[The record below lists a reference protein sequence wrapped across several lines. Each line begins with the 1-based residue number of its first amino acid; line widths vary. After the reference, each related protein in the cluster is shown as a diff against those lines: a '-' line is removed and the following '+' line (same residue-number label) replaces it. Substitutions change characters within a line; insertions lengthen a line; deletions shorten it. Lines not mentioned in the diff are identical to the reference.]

1 VKAPLLVMSPT
12 DDAEQWRSAIDPK
25 SGKTYWYHRV
35 NRISTWIKP
44 PFMPDLLSSPAASSS
59 TSSPL
64 LRQVAH
70 QNRGPN
76 VEKLTDH
83 QYTSDLVANA
93 DRSTEENKSS
103 DVVVESQNEL
113 SGSSPKDLS
122 VSIQNAVSCL
132 TRSEEHFRV
141 EALLLLSSRCGIAAE
156 ISVQLSET
164 PSLLSNLVAIISR
177 GESRKCRRLAL
188 SILCSLAICRAS
200 SSIFQDNQSWVIISR
215 KFLYWE
221 GDKESTLLFCIL
233 ICCLLDRPARC
244 VIPSETV
251 ESIGDLLGFMLDDYR
266 NYSKSG
272 QIDLLSLR
280 MLSSGSSSSFSV
292 SDWNFLYCLFVGAE
306 KGHHTSSLLLLVI
319 LSSAVGS
326 IQNTSIKEGVGEEPY
341 INDSGLVLDILKF
354 GGGASILKGLCT
366 AINVH
371 ESVRRRARDLLLE
384 GTAKSSYLRE
394 SVIDGF
400 LNLSFGYSFQQSI
413 DKRVED
419 TDASREEDRDD
430 SVQRDEAVLPLGAR
444 TESKNQGLAQMAARN
459 ILDVSWR

>member
-1 VKAPLLVMSPT
+1 
-12 DDAEQWRSAIDPK
+12 
-25 SGKTYWYHRV
+25 
-35 NRISTWIKP
+35 
-44 PFMPDLLSSPAASSS
+44 
-59 TSSPL
+59 
-64 LRQVAH
+64 
-70 QNRGPN
+70 
-76 VEKLTDH
+76 
-83 QYTSDLVANA
+83 
-93 DRSTEENKSS
+93 
-103 DVVVESQNEL
+103 
-113 SGSSPKDLS
+113 
-122 VSIQNAVSCL
+122 
-132 TRSEEHFRV
+132 
-141 EALLLLSSRCGIAAE
+141 
-156 ISVQLSET
+156 
-164 PSLLSNLVAIISR
+164 LSNLVAIISR

-280 MLSSGSSSSFSV
+280 MLSSGSSSSFSAG
-292 SDWNFLYCLFVGAE
+292 DWNFLYCLFLGAE
-306 KGHHTSSLLLLVI
+306 KGHHTSSLLLLVV

-326 IQNTSIKEGVGEEPY
+326 IRYTTIKEGVGEEPY

-354 GGGASILKGLCT
+354 GGGASILKSLCT

-384 GTAKSSYLRE
+384 GTANSSYLRE

-400 LNLSFGYSFQQSI
+400 LNLSFGYSFQQCV
-413 DKRVED
+413 DKRIED
-419 TDASREEDRDD
+419 GDVSREEDRDD
-430 SVQRDEAVLPLGAR
+430 SERRDEALLPLGAR
-444 TESKNQGLAQMAARN
+444 TESKSQGLQQMAARN

>member
-1 VKAPLLVMSPT
+1 MSPS

-44 PFMPDLLSSPAASSS
+44 PFMPDLLTSPAVCSV

-64 LRQVAH
+64 IRQVA
-70 QNRGPN
+70 QESRGPN

-83 QYTSDLVANA
+83 QHTADLVVNDAK
-93 DRSTEENKSS
+93 SMEENKSS
-103 DVVVESQNEL
+103 DVVIESQNEL
-113 SGSSPKDLS
+113 QGSLPQDLS

-132 TRSEEHFRV
+132 TRSEEHFRID
-141 EALLLLSSRCGIAAE
+141 ALLLLSSRCGIAAE
-156 ISVQLSET
+156 ITVQLSKT

-177 GESRKCRRLAL
+177 GESKKCRRLAL

-292 SDWNFLYCLFVGAE
+292 GDWNFLYCLFIGAE
-306 KGHHTSSLLLLVI
+306 KGYHTSSLLLLVI

-326 IQNTSIKEGVGEEPY
+326 IQNTPIKEGVGEDSY
-341 INDSGLVLDILKF
+341 INESGLVHDILKI
-354 GGGASILKGLCT
+354 GGGASILRSLCS

-371 ESVRRRARDLLLE
+371 ETVRRRARDLLLE

-394 SVIDGF
+394 TVVDGF
-400 LNLSFGYSFQQSI
+400 LNLSFGYSFQQC
-413 DKRVED
+413 VEKKIED
-419 TDASREEDRDD
+419 SDMSREEDTDD
-430 SVQRDEAVLPLGAR
+430 SQRRGEAVLPLGAS
-444 TESKNQGLAQMAARN
+444 TEFKGQGLQQKAARN

>member
-1 VKAPLLVMSPT
+1 
-12 DDAEQWRSAIDPK
+12 
-25 SGKTYWYHRV
+25 
-35 NRISTWIKP
+35 
-44 PFMPDLLSSPAASSS
+44 MPDLLSSPAASSS

-70 QNRGPN
+70 LNCGPN
-76 VEKLTDH
+76 VEKVTEY

-177 GESRKCRRLAL
+177 GESKKCRRLAL

-280 MLSSGSSSSFSV
+280 MLSSDSSSSFSV
-292 SDWNFLYCLFVGAE
+292 GDWNFLYCLFVGAE
-306 KGHHTSSLLLLVI
+306 KGHHTSSLLLLVV

-326 IQNTSIKEGVGEEPY
+326 MQNTSIKEGVGEEPY
-341 INDSGLVLDILKF
+341 INDSGLVLGILKF

-384 GTAKSSYLRE
+384 GAAKSSYLRG

-400 LNLSFGYSFQQSI
+400 LNLSFGYSFQQCI

-419 TDASREEDRDD
+419 TDVSREEDRDD
-430 SVQRDEAVLPLGAR
+430 PVQRHEAVLPLGAR
-444 TESKNQGLAQMAARN
+444 TESKSQGMQQMAERN

>member
-1 VKAPLLVMSPT
+1 MSLP
-12 DDAEQWRSAIDPK
+12 DDADQWRSAIDPK
-25 SGKTYWYHRV
+25 SGKAYWYHRV

-44 PFMPDLLSSPAASSS
+44 PFMPDLLTSPAVSSS
-59 TSSPL
+59 TSSAL
-64 LRQVAH
+64 VGQSVNEHL
-70 QNRGPN
+70 GPN
-76 VEKLTDH
+76 AEKLTDY
-83 QYTSDLVANA
+83 QYASEWIENGAK
-93 DRSTEENKSS
+93 STEENKSAN
-103 DVVVESQNEL
+103 VVVESQSEL
-113 SGSSPKDLS
+113 TGTSPQDLS
-122 VSIQNAVSCL
+122 VSIQNAVNCL
-132 TRSEEHFRV
+132 TRTEEHFRV
-141 EALLLLSSRCGIAAE
+141 DALLLLSSRCGIAAE
-156 ISVQLSET
+156 ISVQLSKT

-177 GESRKCRRLAL
+177 GESKKCRRLAL

-200 SSIFQDNQSWVIISR
+200 SFIFQDNQSWVIISR

-233 ICCLLDRPARC
+233 VCCLLDRPARG

-251 ESIGDLLGFMLDDYR
+251 ESIGDLLGYMLDDYK
-266 NYSKSG
+266 NYSKNG

-292 SDWNFLYCLFVGAE
+292 GDWNFLYCLFIGAE

-326 IQNTSIKEGVGEEPY
+326 IQNTSIKEGVGVEPY
-341 INDSGLVLDILKF
+341 NNDSGLVQDILKF
-354 GGGASILKGLCT
+354 GGGASILKSLCS
-366 AINVH
+366 AVNVH

-400 LNLSFGYSFQQSI
+400 LALASGYSFQQCI
-413 DKRVED
+413 EKRVED
-419 TDASREEDRDD
+419 SDLSREQDRAD
-430 SVQRDEAVLPLGAR
+430 SEGRDEAVLPLGAH
-444 TESKNQGLAQMAARN
+444 TESKSQGLQQLAVRN